1 MPAAG
6 GVTALPGKAAPPRV
20 TAMATELGWMPGN
33 STSPA
38 VAESVETEPWE
49 EAEGEEAQV
58 AELCGVFVLFNG
70 FAICNSLLS

>member
-1 MPAAG
+1 MGHSHGNRAG
-6 GVTALPGKAAPPRV
+6 VDAREQHLPC
-20 TAMATELGWMPGN
+20 
-33 STSPA
+33 S